1 MRAESRRL
9 VSIGTSLFES
19 RLSGYRFGMSD
30 AQLPPPDPDEIERDD
45 ETTPSENSAS
55 GNSSDGPAVAGEG
68 PALLT
73 PPVPSDS
80 GDTGFDPDAP
90 GNFVDDRESRDVPEP
105 NEPA

>member
-1 MRAESRRL
+1 
-9 VSIGTSLFES
+9 
-19 RLSGYRFGMSD
+19 MSD
-30 AQLPPPDPDEIERDD
+30 AQLPPPDPDEVERD
-45 ETTPSENSAS
+45 EENTPSENSAS
-55 GNSSDGPAVAGEG
+55 GDSSDGPAVAGEG

-73 PPVPSDS
+73 PPVPSDG